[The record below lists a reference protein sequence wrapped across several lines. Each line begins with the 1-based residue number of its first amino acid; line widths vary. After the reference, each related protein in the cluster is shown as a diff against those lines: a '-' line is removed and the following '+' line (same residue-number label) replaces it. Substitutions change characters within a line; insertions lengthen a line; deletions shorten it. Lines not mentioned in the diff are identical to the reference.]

1 MNHIRHIAISAQEPE
16 NTAEFYKEAFGFK
29 EVGRISKEQGVLAHG
44 VFLSDGLLNLAILK
58 FKSEQGGISPDKVG
72 LHHFGILVDNLDEV
86 SAKIE
91 SLGGAC
97 FLKRPEDGSKGF
109 FETKFV
115 GPDGVVFDIS
125 EHPWKNSIS
134 NS

>member
-86 SAKIE
+86 SDSNALRVALWL
-91 SLGGAC
+91 LGEYADTVDPSVSR
-97 FLKRPEDGSKGF
+97 F
-109 FETKFV
+109 
-115 GPDGVVFDIS
+115 
-125 EHPWKNSIS
+125 
-134 NS
+134 